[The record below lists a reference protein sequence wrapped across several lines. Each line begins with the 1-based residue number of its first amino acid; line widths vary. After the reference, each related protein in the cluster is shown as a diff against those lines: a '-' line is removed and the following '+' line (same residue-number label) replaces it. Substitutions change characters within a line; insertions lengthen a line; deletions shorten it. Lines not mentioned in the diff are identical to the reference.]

1 MTGADRTRFALRIAW
16 LVLRLVAV
24 IWMSDTGAR
33 FLYQGY

>member
-1 MTGADRTRFALRIAW
+1 MSGRERARFGLRIAW
-16 LVLRLVAV
+16 LLLRLVAV